1 MVHINNYAVQEYI
14 NELEEQKEYSIK
26 TYTFIIL
33 EEQEKT
39 RQEKIKKQLELL
51 EEKKQ
56 LEKRLKQLQLENAPK
71 YNNSMIDYLI
81 KLIQKGGF

>member
-1 MVHINNYAVQEYI
+1 MVHINNYAIQEYI
-14 NELEEQKEYSIK
+14 DELQEQKEYSVK

-56 LEKRLKQLQLENAPK
+56 LEKRLKQLQLENAPE
-71 YNNSMIDYLI
+71 YNNSIIDYLI
-81 KLIQKGGF
+81 KLI

>member
-1 MVHINNYAVQEYI
+1 MVYINDYAIKDYI
-14 NELEEQKEYSIK
+14 NELQEQKEYSIK

-56 LEKRLKQLQLENAPK
+56 LEKRLQQLD
-71 YNNSMIDYLI
+71 IDNKILH
-81 KLIQKGGF
+81 KLLNKNI